1 MNRIRMFSWGWAVA
15 MLAAIGL
22 GHLMTPTTSMSPPG
36 AVDLEAMVPKQ
47 FGGWTY
53 VPSAV
58 TQVDLSVKRDG
69 DEGSNTRVYDQVL
82 MRTYRNAQG
91 QSVML
96 ALAWGRQQRQEVK
109 IHRPEL
115 CYVAQGFRIESSRP
129 LEGLGDGSV
138 RGTTLLTASTRR
150 FEPVIY
156 WVRIGDTL
164 SSNAW
169 QTRLYILREGI
180 AGRIP
185 DGILVRTSQAMR
197 NASQVEASLEVQRQ
211 FLADLVA
218 AVPPAQRAV
227 LVPRETQ
234 RLALAAPR

>member
-1 MNRIRMFSWGWAVA
+1 MFSWGWAVA

>member
-15 MLAAIGL
+15 MLGAIGL

-47 FGGWTY
+47 FGAWTF

-82 MRTYRNAQG
+82 MRTYRNPQG

-164 SSNAW
+164 SSSAW

-185 DGILVRTSQAMR
+185 DGILVRTSQVMR
-197 NASQVEASLEVQRQ
+197 NGSQVEASLEVQRQ

>member
-15 MLAAIGL
+15 MLGAIGL

-47 FGGWTY
+47 FGAWTY

-82 MRTYRNAQG
+82 MRTYRNPQG

-115 CYVAQGFRIESSRP
+115 CYIAQGFRIESSRP

-164 SSNAW
+164 SSSAW

-185 DGILVRTSQAMR
+185 DGILVRTSQVMR
-197 NASQVEASLEVQRQ
+197 NGSQVEASLEVQRQ

>member
-15 MLAAIGL
+15 MLGAIGL

-47 FGGWTY
+47 FGSWTF

-82 MRTYRNAQG
+82 MRTYRNPQG

-115 CYVAQGFRIESSRP
+115 CYIAQGFRIESSRP

-164 SSNAW
+164 SSSAW

-185 DGILVRTSQAMR
+185 DGILVRTSQVMR
-197 NASQVEASLEVQRQ
+197 NGSQVEASLEVQRQ